1 MISCT
6 EFIPAYSELFTYLD
20 DHYGKAE
27 VERFWTYLFEPTGKG
42 IPLINFAKKDGLRGC
57 WNYWIGT
64 LTEEAADT
72 LRYFNE
78 EKGWIS
84 SEMRYCPSKGRLL
97 QLEKEIGLKPYYDYC
112 GHCDYY
118 RASLEAVGLRS
129 LRIHTAVNEARCA
142 GVIYDPTKFKGICVV
157 DENTE
162 VLDLKP
168 GEHEY
173 FHPDFHSSLNMGIHY
188 IAKEHGMD
196 ALEEHLKLYTQ
207 HVYIRT
213 IEAMQE
219 DPLGAIAARIAETYR
234 LEKAEDAL
242 EMENDGNKLSV
253 KIAYCPAVK
262 HLRKTG
268 REVTPWFRYTTET
281 VMQTLA
287 EAGGLQFAMES
298 YDDETGAAA
307 YSFTR

>member
-129 LRIHTAVNEARCA
+129 LRIHTAVDEARCA

-168 GEHEY
+168 GDHEY

-188 IAKEHGMD
+188 IAREHGLDALKEH
-196 ALEEHLKLYTQ
+196 LELYTGNSF
-207 HVYIRT
+207 RDLT
-213 IEAMQE
+213 
-219 DPLGAIAARIAETYR
+219 RIAKINESMWSE
-234 LEKAEDAL
+234 LFMMNKPAL
-242 EMENDGNKLSV
+242 IREMESFESQFDLLKQM
-253 KIAYCPAVK
+253 I
-262 HLRKTG
+262 KT
-268 REVTPWFRYTTET
+268 
-281 VMQTLA
+281 
-287 EAGGLQFAMES
+287 
-298 YDDETGAAA
+298 DDVEGMKEMMIKSTKR
-307 YSFTR
+307 STRS